1 MDPELSYRSTRVSQ
15 QFDDDNVVSGDGKGV
30 LFENHDNKEWESVF
44 DEAAETEVYNDD
56 CKASVPKPFPEWNQS
71 GNNCNALDLEEAR
84 MEFTDTMSTIH
95 GGGRSIGNSRR
106 STLRS
111 SSSIKRAHS
120 GGTPNRPKLKRTT
133 TQLSMRIVGDY
144 VGERVDRF
152 RNIEPVS
159 RVESSLHSKTQ
170 TILKDVSVYFNP
182 GELVAVMGPSGKCVC
197 VCAYVRACM
206 CVCAVRVCV
215 CACVCMCVCACVCAC
230 MRVRARVCVCL
241 CVHVC
246 VCTVCMYICTYVC
259 LQCV

>member
-1 MDPELSYRSTRVSQ
+1 M
-15 QFDDDNVVSGDGKGV
+15 

-44 DEAAETEVYNDD
+44 DEAAETEVDNDD
-56 CKASVPKPFPEWNQS
+56 RKASIPKPFSEWNQS

-95 GGGRSIGNSRR
+95 GGSRSIGNSRR

-197 VCAYVRACM
+197 VLACVRAC
-206 CVCAVRVCV
+206 VRV
-215 CACVCMCVCACVCAC
+215 CACVCVYSI
-230 MRVRARVCVCL
+230 
-241 CVHVC
+241 H
-246 VCTVCMYICTYVC
+246 ICTYVW
-259 LQCV
+259 LQCVYAESSNITQI

>member
-1 MDPELSYRSTRVSQ
+1 
-15 QFDDDNVVSGDGKGV
+15 
-30 LFENHDNKEWESVF
+30 
-44 DEAAETEVYNDD
+44 
-56 CKASVPKPFPEWNQS
+56 
-71 GNNCNALDLEEAR
+71 

-95 GGGRSIGNSRR
+95 GGSRSIGNSRR

-111 SSSIKRAHS
+111 SSSIKRAQS

-197 VCAYVRACM
+197 VCVCVRAC
-206 CVCAVRVCV
+206 V
-215 CACVCMCVCACVCAC
+215 
-230 MRVRARVCVCL
+230 

-246 VCTVCMYICTYVC
+246 VCTVYIYVRMCGCSVCMLNLVILHKFDWTLCSTCVGCGKTTLLDILTGRRGTGRIQVC
-259 LQCV
+259 LSVYLSVCLSVCLSVYMCVCVCVCVAHLNISLPAPPPPTPPSPFP